1 MYMKQMQASGYNGE
15 ERLKTI
21 KKASEIYEK
30 MKSEKRNYNYRK
42 KKSKNWHLKNGK
54 HETVMFVNATP
65 NEILKRKVEQSPKK
79 RKIKVKVVERRGNTM
94 KKMLQKSD
102 PFRKL
107 KCIEDMQ
114 RGYGCKLQNEGYCV

>member
-1 MYMKQMQASGYNGE
+1 MKR
-15 ERLKTI
+15 ER
-21 KKASEIYEK
+21 
-30 MKSEKRNYNYRK
+30 RNYNYKK
-42 KKSKNWHLKNGK
+42 KKSKNWYLTNGK